1 MPERVIGTYLIRF
14 TEEGRQQSIS
24 LHNLKTGERLV
35 FETWVAAWV
44 FLEGWLQGYPDP
56 PRTGKA

>member
-14 TEEGRQQSIS
+14 TEDQQQQAIS
-24 LHNLKTGERLV
+24 LHNLKTGERIE

-44 FLEGWLQGYPDP
+44 FLEGWLHEHPA
-56 PRTGKA
+56 PRKGLSG